1 MPQGEVK
8 KKGPQNTKNAHKIS
22 KQKKNVKKG
31 ARYFAPRKAA
41 AVKDHLANEGIT
53 KTINTRNER
62 MAAGLASQQLG
73 TLTVTKS
80 LGDDA
85 LKELKEQ
92 KR

>member
-1 MPQGEVK
+1 MPQGELK
-8 KKGPQNTKNAHKIS
+8 KKGSKNTKNAHKIS

-53 KTINTRNER
+53 KTINSRNER
-62 MAAGLASQQLG
+62 MAAGLASQQMG
-73 TLTVTKS
+73 KLTITKS
-80 LGDDA
+80 MGDEA
-85 LKELKEQ
+85 VKELKEQ